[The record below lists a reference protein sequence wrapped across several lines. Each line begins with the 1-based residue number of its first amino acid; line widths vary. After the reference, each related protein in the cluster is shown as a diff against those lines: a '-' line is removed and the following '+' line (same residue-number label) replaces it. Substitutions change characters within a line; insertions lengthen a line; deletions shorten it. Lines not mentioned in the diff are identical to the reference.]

1 MLLKIE
7 NLRVRFGNATVLDI
21 RTPICIEE
29 GDRIGIIGSNG
40 AGKSTFI
47 KSILGLVPIWLLNIL
62 WRQCCRQ
69 KFLKIRSCR
78 I

>member
-40 AGKSTFI
+40 AGKRI
-47 KSILGLVPIWLLNIL
+47 KGN
-62 WRQCCRQ
+62 
-69 KFLKIRSCR
+69 
-78 I
+78 